1 MPFKVVV
8 EDELDETEVLSP
20 DSKDIVDNNNRIH

>member
-20 DSKDIVDNNNRIH
+20 DLKDIVDNNNRIH